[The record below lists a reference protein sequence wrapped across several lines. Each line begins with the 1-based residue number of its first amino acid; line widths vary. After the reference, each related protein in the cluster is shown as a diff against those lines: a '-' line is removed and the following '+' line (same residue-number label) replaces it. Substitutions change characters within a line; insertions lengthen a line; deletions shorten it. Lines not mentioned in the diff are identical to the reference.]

1 MQDIYETFEFIKIK
15 EKILEYSKTDL
26 GKEYILNLK
35 MFNSKDELSNA
46 LLDLEEMSFLYLR
59 FGPLPIFS
67 SANALA
73 LIDLAKK
80 SGLLTPRDLHLI
92 ANDVLTLESINKYL
106 KKIDLNYP
114 RIKETASSF
123 YDLTSLE
130 KEIHRCINSALV
142 VDDKASPTLK
152 EIRNKIKKLENEL
165 NQKGASIALS
175 YSAYL
180 NDDNPTIRDG
190 HYVLPV
196 KTAYKNKVVGIIYD
210 VSDSGNTTF
219 IEPLEIVNIN
229 NSITSLRVEEN
240 EEVRKI
246 LKMLTNLVLL
256 QENEIIANNKII
268 AKFDFLLAKS
278 IYGQEIN
285 GVIAKISDK
294 PNINLIKARH
304 PLIDVN
310 KVVANSYSLNDIE
323 RIIVISGP
331 NAGGKTISLKTV
343 GMIVLMHQ
351 AGLFV
356 PCDKAEISF
365 INNIYIDIGDNQSL
379 SDNLSTFSAH
389 ISQISEIV
397 NRCKANDLLLLDELG
412 TGTDPKEGEALA
424 LAVTKYIESKHSLAL
439 ISSHFSA
446 LKEYGFV
453 SKNVINSSMIFDEE
467 HLKPTYIFME
477 GTPGKSYA
485 LDVASRFNLP
495 PSIIKESK
503 AYLSTLDT
511 SSTSELLDI
520 LQKKVEEV
528 TKLELANTKL
538 KKELENK
545 ERLLNEKEE
554 RLNERKDNLLEE
566 VKLEKERLL
575 TKTKEEIDEIL
586 SALNSGDKKLHEV
599 IELKRKIEELEDTQE
614 IYDFNEHLHV
624 NDYVSIPSLGLNGKI
639 TRINGKKGHIVSDSG
654 LSFDVELNKL
664 HKIDEIKP
672 TNKKINSEHHEMVF
686 NSVPLELNII
696 GLRVD
701 EAMDKLSKY
710 IDSCRVKHHKTV
722 RIIHGFGSGALRKAT
737 RSYLDKQKDLTY
749 RNGDA
754 YEGGSGATIVIFND

>member
-1 MQDIYETFEFIKIK
+1 MQDIYETFEFNKII

-26 GKEYILNLK
+26 GKEYVLNLK
-35 MFNSKDELSNA
+35 MFTSKTELNNA
-46 LLDLEEMSFLYLR
+46 LLDLEEMSSLYLR
-59 FGPLPIFS
+59 FGPLPISS

-92 ANDVLTLESINKYL
+92 ANDVLTLENINKYL
-106 KKIDLNYP
+106 KKIDLSYP
-114 RIKETASSF
+114 RIKEIASSF

-130 KEIHRCINSALV
+130 KEIHRCINSSLV
-142 VDDKASPTLK
+142 VDDKASSILK

-229 NSITSLRVEEN
+229 NQITSLRVEEN

-256 QENEIIANNKII
+256 QENEIISNNKII

-285 GVIAKISDK
+285 GVIAKINDK
-294 PNINLIKARH
+294 PCINLIKARH
-304 PLIDVN
+304 PLIDPN
-310 KVVANSYSLNDIE
+310 KVVANSYSLNEIE

-351 AGLFV
+351 SGLFV

-389 ISQISEIV
+389 ISQISEII
-397 NRCKANDLLLLDELG
+397 NRCHANDLLLLDELG

-495 PSIIKESK
+495 SFIINESK
-503 AYLSTLDT
+503 AYLLNQDS

-520 LQKKVEEV
+520 LQKKVEEA
-528 TKLELANTKL
+528 TKLELTNIKL

-566 VKLEKERLL
+566 VKIEKERLL
-575 TKTKEEIDEIL
+575 TKTKEEIEDII
-586 SALNSGDKKLHEV
+586 STLNGGDKKLHEV
-599 IELKRKIEELEDTQE
+599 IELKRRIEELEDKEE
-614 IYDFNEHLHV
+614 IYDFNEQLEV
-624 NDYVSIPSLGLNGKI
+624 NDYVSIPSLGFNGKI
-639 TRINGKKGHIVSDSG
+639 VRINGKKGHIVSDSG
-654 LSFDVELNKL
+654 LSIDVELNKL
-664 HKIDEIKP
+664 HKIEQIKSI
-672 TNKKINSEHHEMVF
+672 KKRIDNRPHEMVF

-710 IDSCRVKHHKTV
+710 IDSCRVKHHKQV

-737 RSYLDKQKDLTY
+737 RNYLDKQKDLTY

>member
-1 MQDIYETFEFIKIK
+1 MQNIYETFEFNKIK

-26 GKEYILNLK
+26 GKEFILNLT
-35 MFNSKDELSNA
+35 MFTSKTELNSA
-46 LLDLEEMSFLYLR
+46 LLDLEEMSSLYLR
-59 FGPLPIFS
+59 FGPLPISS
-67 SANALA
+67 SANALE

-92 ANDVLTLESINKYL
+92 ANDVLTLEKINQYL
-106 KKIDLNYP
+106 KKIDLSYP
-114 RIKETASSF
+114 RIKEMTSSF
-123 YDLTSLE
+123 YDLSSLE

-229 NSITSLRVEEN
+229 NQITSLRVEEN

-294 PNINLIKARH
+294 PCVNLVKARH
-304 PLIDVN
+304 PLIDPS
-310 KVVANSYSLNDIE
+310 KVVANSYSLNETE

-343 GMIVLMHQ
+343 GIIVLMHQ
-351 AGLFV
+351 VGLFV
-356 PCDKAEISF
+356 PCQKAEISF

-389 ISQISEIV
+389 ISQISEIINV
-397 NRCKANDLLLLDELG
+397 CHANDLLLLDELG

-424 LAVTKYIESKHSLAL
+424 LAVCKYIESKHSLAL
-439 ISSHFSA
+439 ISSHFQA
-446 LKEYGFV
+446 LKEYGLI

-495 PSIIKESK
+495 PIIISESK
-503 AYLSTLDT
+503 AYLSNQNS

-528 TKLELANTKL
+528 TKLELINSKL

-554 RLNERKDNLLEE
+554 RLNERKDHLLEE
-566 VKLEKERLL
+566 VKIEKERLL
-575 TKTKEEIDEIL
+575 TKTKLQLEEIISE
-586 SALNSGDKKLHEV
+586 LNNGNKKPHEV
-599 IELKRKIEELEDTQE
+599 IDLKRRIEELEEKEE
-614 IYDFNEHLHV
+614 IYDFNELLEV

-672 TNKKINSEHHEMVF
+672 VNKKMNNSYHEMTF

-710 IDSCRVKHHKTV
+710 IDSCRVKHHKQV

-737 RSYLDKQKDLTY
+737 RHYLDKQKDLTY